1 MVIGMEYIVL
11 AIIGLASGVIGAL
24 VGLGGGVIFVPAT
37 LFVAIN
43 LGWID
48 GITPQSVVGLSV
60 IMMIFTGL
68 GSTLTFMRA
77 KTVDFRSGFIFF
89 IGSIPGT
96 LLGAFVNKGLD
107 LPSFNLYFGI
117 LLIILSTL
125 LIVRGYLKP
134 VHWFV
139 KRGKQRTFTD
149 KTGES
154 FVYGYPIWF
163 ALILTFGVG
172 FASGLF
178 GIGGG
183 SIIVPAMILLFLFPP
198 HVAVGTSMFM
208 VFLSAIV
215 NSITHISLG
224 NVPWLY
230 TIPVVIAAYTGAKIG
245 ANLNQKLKSETLVFA
260 LRIILLLLGIR
271 SIVDGIWG

>member
-1 MVIGMEYIVL
+1 MEYLIL
-11 AIIGLASGVIGAL
+11 AVIGLAAGIVGAL
-24 VGLGGGVIFVPAT
+24 VGLGGGIILVPAT
-37 LFVAIN
+37 LYIGIN

-48 GITPQSVVGLSV
+48 GITPQTVVGLSV

-68 GSTLTFMRA
+68 ASTLSYM
-77 KTVDFRSGFIFF
+77 KTKTIDYRSGLIFF
-89 IGSIPGT
+89 VGSVPGT

-117 LLIILSTL
+117 LLILLSTL
-125 LIVRGYLKP
+125 LLVRKYLKP
-134 VHWFV
+134 VSWFV
-139 KRGKQRTFTD
+139 NHGKKRTFVD
-149 KTGES
+149 NTGET
-154 FVYGYPIWF
+154 FVFGYPVWF
-163 ALILTFGVG
+163 ALLLTFGVG

-208 VFLSAIV
+208 VLLSAIV
-215 NSITHISLG
+215 NSITHVSLG

-230 TIPVVIAAYTGAKIG
+230 TIPVIPAAYIGAKIG
-245 ANLNQKLKSETLVFA
+245 AMLNQKMKSETLVFA
-260 LRIILLLLGIR
+260 LRIILLILGIR
-271 SIVDGIWG
+271 SIIDGIVG

>member
-1 MVIGMEYIVL
+1 MEYFLL
-11 AIIGLASGVIGAL
+11 AVIGLAAGIIGAL
-24 VGLGGGVIFVPAT
+24 VGLGGGVILVPAT
-37 LFVAIN
+37 LFVGIN
-43 LGWID
+43 LGLID
-48 GITPQSVVGLSV
+48 GITPQTAVGLSV

-68 GSTLTFMRA
+68 ASTLSYMKG
-77 KTVDFRSGFIFF
+77 KTIDFRSGYIFF
-89 IGSIPGT
+89 LGSVPGT

-117 LLIILSTL
+117 LLIILSIIL
-125 LIVRGYLKP
+125 LIRKHLKP
-134 VHWFV
+134 VDWFV
-139 KRGKQRTFTD
+139 KHGKKRTFTD
-149 KTGES
+149 NMDETY
-154 FVYGYPIWF
+154 VYGFPVWF

-183 SIIVPAMILLFLFPP
+183 SILVPAMMLLFLFPP
-198 HVAVGTSMFM
+198 HVAVSTSMFM

-230 TIPVVIAAYTGAKIG
+230 TIPVIPAAYIGAKIG
-245 ANLNQKLKSETLVFA
+245 ARLNQKMKSETVVVA
-260 LRIILLLLGIR
+260 LRIILLLLGVR
-271 SIVDGIWG
+271 SIIEGLLG